1 MVAILS
7 TVVRADML
15 YFSHRGK
22 LLNHISKEEVM
33 AAKFVLK
40 ESGKGKF
47 RFALQAPNGQVIL
60 TSETYAS
67 KDAAMN
73 GIKSVRQNAGKDKNF
88 EVRTGKSGQSYFVL
102 KASNGEVIG
111 QSEMYAAARSVPK
124 GIASVKTNASARTE
138 DLTGKK

>member
-1 MVAILS
+1 
-7 TVVRADML
+7 
-15 YFSHRGK
+15 
-22 LLNHISKEEVM
+22 M

-67 KDAAMN
+67 RDGAVN

-88 EVRTGKSGQSYFVL
+88 DVRTGKSGKQYFVL

-111 QSEMYAAARSVPK
+111 QSQMYSSARSVPK
-124 GIASVKTNASARTE
+124 GMASVKANASAKTE